1 MGKDIIVILTQEE
14 ANALFT
20 AMIGKL
26 DDFDEEIKEA
36 GKKGNSRRVLECAK
50 WIEIMN
56 SAKEKLWDKGATL
69 WCYIE
74 EDT

>member
-1 MGKDIIVILTQEE
+1 MSKDITVTLTQEE

-20 AMIGKL
+20 AMVGKL
-26 DDFDEEIKEA
+26 DDFDEQIKEA

-56 SAKEKLWDKGATL
+56 RAKEKLFDKGATF
-69 WCYIE
+69 WC
-74 EDT
+74 